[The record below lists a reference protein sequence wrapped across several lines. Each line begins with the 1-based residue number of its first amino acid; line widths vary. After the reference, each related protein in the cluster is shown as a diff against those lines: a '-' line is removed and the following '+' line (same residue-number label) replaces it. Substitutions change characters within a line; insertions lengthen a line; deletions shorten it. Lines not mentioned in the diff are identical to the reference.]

1 MSGRASYAGSE
12 NISEGPVKKNW
23 RRRLLI
29 VFVSLMVIVTIVG
42 MFLYFILGLYPVK
55 VQGTAM
61 SPTLNNGDKIFI
73 SRRVEEIKRGDIVI
87 FFFPRDTSK
96 SFIKRVAGLPG
107 ETISI
112 DESGQ
117 LYINGALVE
126 EPYVS
131 PDRNQN
137 RTPVG
142 LQVIKAD
149 HYFVMG
155 DGRDFSNDSRAWGQ
169 LPRSLIYGKYLWRYW
184 TD

>member
-1 MSGRASYAGSE
+1 MSERASYAGNE
-12 NISEGPVKKNW
+12 NISEAPAKKNW

-29 VFVSLMVIVTIVG
+29 VVGSFIVIATLVAG
-42 MFLYFILGLYPVK
+42 FLYISFGLYPVK

-112 DESGQ
+112 DKSGQ

-131 PDRNQN
+131 PDRNQD

-155 DGRDFSNDSRAWGQ
+155 DNRDASNDSRAWGQ